1 MEQRDM
7 DEKITIIEGPP
18 PTFEAIGDGWA
29 MGLND
34 SPSLYNIALTRLR
47 TFNGPALLER
57 CHRAWRHQNTINL
70 EYRSTDGLQNQA
82 PILAARTLDSDEGQ
96 MLFLWVRLPFDE
108 ESLEEEGDSFD
119 GDGDDDLD
127 DDLGFPGR

>member
-1 MEQRDM
+1 M

-57 CHRAWRHQNTINL
+57 CHRAWRNQNAINL
-70 EYRSTDGLQNQA
+70 EYRSMDGLQNEA
-82 PILAARTLDSDEGQ
+82 PILAARTLDVDEGQ

-108 ESLEEEGDSFD
+108 DSLAEDAGDEF
-119 GDGDDDLD
+119 GDDADDDLN
-127 DDLGFPGR
+127 DDLDFPGH

>member
-1 MEQRDM
+1 M

-18 PTFEAIGDGWA
+18 PAFEAIGDGWA

-57 CHRAWRHQNTINL
+57 CHRTWRNQNTINL
-70 EYRSTDGLQNQA
+70 EYRSMDGLQNQA
-82 PILAARTLDSDEGQ
+82 PILAARILDVDEGQ
-96 MLFLWVRLPFDE
+96 MLFLWVRLPFEDDSSADE
-108 ESLEEEGDSFD
+108 AGDDF
-119 GDGDDDLD
+119 GDDLD
-127 DDLGFPGR
+127 DDLNDDQGFPDR

>member
-1 MEQRDM
+1 M

-18 PTFEAIGDGWA
+18 PTFEAVGDGWA

-57 CHRAWRHQNTINL
+57 CNRAWRHQNTINL
-70 EYRSTDGLQNQA
+70 EYRGVDGLQSEA
-82 PILAARTLDSDEGQ
+82 PILAARTLSVDEGQ

-108 ESLEEEGDSFD
+108 AALADD
-119 GDGDDDLD
+119 AGDDFGDDAEDDLDD
-127 DDLGFPGR
+127 DDLGFPDR

>member
-1 MEQRDM
+1 M

-57 CHRAWRHQNTINL
+57 CYRAWRNQNTINL
-70 EYRSTDGLQNQA
+70 EYRSMDGLQNQA
-82 PILAARTLDSDEGQ
+82 PILAARTLDVDDGQ

-108 ESLEEEGDSFD
+108 DSLTEDAGDEFGDDAD
-119 GDGDDDLD
+119 GDLNDDLD
-127 DDLGFPGR
+127 FPGL